1 MPLESAVL
9 FIMARHCEMGYILDE
24 KMFGL
29 PGGDR
34 LEVAAVLGLTLY
46 DIYMAS
52 TILGAG
58 YVVVSAVLGNF
69 HFSAGDA
76 DAGDFGGGTGGDVGH
91 GGVDAGGG
99 DVYAGAGDIGHD
111 VTHDTGQIV
120 DATDERRRA
129 FSACSPTIVSS
140 FMAGFGVGGL
150 VLQRG
155 YQWDQGSL
163 LPAAGGG
170 LAFAYVLMAVFNK
183 LTAAASGSSHAMV
196 RELIGAQAEVTTPI
210 GADLPGEIAYV
221 LKGSRFSRSAHSADG
236 RAIARGQKVTI
247 EAIEGNKTYVL
258 KTD

>member
-1 MPLESAVL
+1 M
-9 FIMARHCEMGYILDE
+9 
-24 KMFGL
+24 
-29 PGGDR
+29 
-34 LEVAAVLGLTLY
+34 LGVTLY

-69 HFSAGDA
+69 HFAAGGDA
-76 DAGDFGGGTGGDVGH
+76 GGDVGGDAGVGDVGGGTGGDIGH
-91 GGVDAGGG
+91 GGVDVGGG
-99 DVYAGAGDIGHD
+99 DVDAGAGDIGHD
-111 VTHDTGQIV
+111 VAHDTGQVV

-129 FSACSPTIVSS
+129 FSAFSPTIVSS
-140 FMAGFGVGGL
+140 FMAGFGVIGL

-155 YQWDQGSL
+155 YQWNQGSL

-170 LAFAYVLMAVFNK
+170 LVLAYVLMAVFNK
-183 LTAAASGSSHAMV
+183 LAAAASGSSHATV

-210 GADLPGEIAYV
+210 GADSPGEIAYV
-221 LKGSRFSRSAHSADG
+221 LQGSRFSRSARSADG
-236 RAIARGQKVTI
+236 QPIGRGQKVTI

>member
-1 MPLESAVL
+1 M
-9 FIMARHCEMGYILDE
+9 
-24 KMFGL
+24 
-29 PGGDR
+29 
-34 LEVAAVLGLTLY
+34 LGVTLY

-69 HFSAGDA
+69 HFSAGGDA
-76 DAGDFGGGTGGDVGH
+76 SVDAGVGDLSGGTGGDVGH

-99 DVYAGAGDIGHD
+99 DVDAGAGDIGHD

-129 FSACSPTIVSS
+129 FSAFSPTIVSS
-140 FMAGFGVGGL
+140 FMTGFGVVGL

-170 LAFAYVLMAVFNK
+170 LVFAYVLMAVFNK
-183 LTAAASGSSHAMV
+183 LAAAASGSSHAMV

-210 GADLPGEIAYV
+210 GADAPGEIAFV
-221 LKGSRFSRSAHSADG
+221 VKGSRFSRSALSADG
-236 RAIARGQKVTI
+236 QAIGRGQKVTI

>member
-1 MPLESAVL
+1 M
-9 FIMARHCEMGYILDE
+9 
-24 KMFGL
+24 
-29 PGGDR
+29 
-34 LEVAAVLGLTLY
+34 EVAAVLGVTLY

-69 HFSAGDA
+69 HFSASGDA
-76 DAGDFGGGTGGDVGH
+76 GH

-99 DVYAGAGDIGHD
+99 DVDAGAGDIGHD
-111 VTHDTGQIV
+111 VTHDTGQVV

-129 FSACSPTIVSS
+129 FSAFSPTIVSS
-140 FMAGFGVGGL
+140 FMAGFGVVGL

-170 LAFAYVLMAVFNK
+170 LVFAYVLMAVFNK
-183 LTAAASGSSHAMV
+183 LAAAASGSSHAMV

-210 GADLPGEIAYV
+210 GADAPGKIAYV
-221 LKGSRFSRSAHSADG
+221 LKGSRFSRSAHSANG
-236 RAIARGQKVTI
+236 QAIGRGQKVTI

>member
-1 MPLESAVL
+1 MS
-9 FIMARHCEMGYILDE
+9 
-24 KMFGL
+24 GL
-29 PGGDR
+29 LGGDR
-34 LEVAAVLGLTLY
+34 LEVAAVLSVTLY

-69 HFSAGDA
+69 HFSTSGDA
-76 DAGDFGGGTGGDVGH
+76 GGGDVGGGTGGDIGH
-91 GGVDAGGG
+91 GGVDVGGG
-99 DVYAGAGDIGHD
+99 DVDAGAGDIGHD

-129 FSACSPTIVSS
+129 FSAFSPTIVSS
-140 FMAGFGVGGL
+140 FMAGFGVVGL

-170 LAFAYVLMAVFNK
+170 LVFAYVLMAVFNK
-183 LTAAASGSSHAMV
+183 LAAAASGSSHAMV

-210 GADLPGEIAYV
+210 GADAPGKIAYV
-221 LKGSRFSRSAHSADG
+221 LKGSRFSRSAHSANG
-236 RAIARGQKVTI
+236 QAIGRGQKVTI

>member
-1 MPLESAVL
+1 M
-9 FIMARHCEMGYILDE
+9 
-24 KMFGL
+24 
-29 PGGDR
+29 
-34 LEVAAVLGLTLY
+34 LGVTLY

-69 HFSAGDA
+69 HFSSGGDVGGDA
-76 DAGDFGGGTGGDVGH
+76 GVGDVGGGTGGDIGH

-99 DVYAGAGDIGHD
+99 DFDAGAGDIGHD
-111 VTHDTGQIV
+111 VAHDTGQIV

-129 FSACSPTIVSS
+129 FSAFSPTIVSS
-140 FMAGFGVGGL
+140 FMAGFGVVGL

-155 YQWDQGSL
+155 YQWNQESL

-170 LAFAYVLMAVFNK
+170 LVLAYALMVVYNK
-183 LTAAASGSSHAMV
+183 LAAAASGSSHATV
-196 RELIGAQAEVTTPI
+196 RELIGARAEVTTPI
-210 GADLPGEIAYV
+210 GADAPGEIAYV

-236 RAIARGQKVTI
+236 QAIGRGQKVTI

>member
-1 MPLESAVL
+1 MS
-9 FIMARHCEMGYILDE
+9 
-24 KMFGL
+24 GL

-69 HFSAGDA
+69 HFAAGGDA
-76 DAGDFGGGTGGDVGH
+76 GGGTGGDVGH
-91 GGVDAGGG
+91 GGLDAGGG
-99 DVYAGAGDIGHD
+99 DIDAGAGDIGHD

-129 FSACSPTIVSS
+129 FSAFSPTIVSS
-140 FMAGFGVGGL
+140 FMAGFGVVGL

-170 LAFAYVLMAVFNK
+170 LVFAYVLMAVFNK
-183 LTAAASGSSHAMV
+183 LAAAASGSSHAMV

-210 GADLPGEIAYV
+210 GADAPGEIAYV
-221 LKGSRFSRSAHSADG
+221 VKGSRFSRSALSADG
-236 RAIARGQKVTI
+236 QAIGRGQKVTI

>member
-1 MPLESAVL
+1 M
-9 FIMARHCEMGYILDE
+9 
-24 KMFGL
+24 
-29 PGGDR
+29 
-34 LEVAAVLGLTLY
+34 LGLTLY

-69 HFSAGDA
+69 HFSASGDA
-76 DAGDFGGGTGGDVGH
+76 GH
-91 GGVDAGGG
+91 GGVDAGG
-99 DVYAGAGDIGHD
+99 DIDAGAGDIGHD

-129 FSACSPTIVSS
+129 FSAFSPTIVSS
-140 FMAGFGVGGL
+140 FMAGFGVVGL

-170 LAFAYVLMAVFNK
+170 LVFAYVLMAVFNK
-183 LTAAASGSSHAMV
+183 LAAAASGSSHAMV

-210 GADLPGEIAYV
+210 GADSPGEIAYV
-221 LKGSRFSRSAHSADG
+221 LKGSRFSRSAQSADG
-236 RAIARGQKVTI
+236 QAIARGQKVTI